1 MAGRKPD
8 FTEEELSEFTKRY
21 MEDNPFRKLNYTDI
35 ADYINKKIRPE
46 KEITYRHLSR
56 CQTIRNLIKN
66 YNQKLRSST
75 SSIPGNGNPFL
86 VKDIDVNAIVT
97 QCTTVSKVRETV
109 QHFGEAATAYQS
121 ELGRLDDCCKKLLK
135 RAEKAEKERNIL
147 EELQKNAETD
157 NLKND
162 ISELRKTN
170 LQLRKQ
176 LNNIRAFMQKY
187 VINDV
192 AIRHLVDIRILPLSD
207 EEKQKVLQTPDV
219 WMNLLTEEIDI
230 QKILLKA
237 STAEFTK
244 DQPIRGTPISAK
256 SPDQKDGDVIIHLS
270 DAIDRLKKI

>member
-1 MAGRKPD
+1 M
-8 FTEEELSEFTKRY
+8 
-21 MEDNPFRKLNYTDI
+21 
-35 ADYINKKIRPE
+35 
-46 KEITYRHLSR
+46 
-56 CQTIRNLIKN
+56 
-66 YNQKLRSST
+66 
-75 SSIPGNGNPFL
+75 
-86 VKDIDVNAIVT
+86 
-97 QCTTVSKVRETV
+97 
-109 QHFGEAATAYQS
+109 
-121 ELGRLDDCCKKLLK
+121 CKKVLK

>member
-1 MAGRKPD
+1 
-8 FTEEELSEFTKRY
+8 
-21 MEDNPFRKLNYTDI
+21 
-35 ADYINKKIRPE
+35 
-46 KEITYRHLSR
+46 
-56 CQTIRNLIKN
+56 
-66 YNQKLRSST
+66 
-75 SSIPGNGNPFL
+75 
-86 VKDIDVNAIVT
+86 
-97 QCTTVSKVRETV
+97 
-109 QHFGEAATAYQS
+109 
-121 ELGRLDDCCKKLLK
+121 
-135 RAEKAEKERNIL
+135 
-147 EELQKNAETD
+147 
-157 NLKND
+157 
-162 ISELRKTN
+162 
-170 LQLRKQ
+170 
-176 LNNIRAFMQKY
+176 MQKY